1 MRLVPP
7 CSLAASLHS
16 LSRNL
21 VLKKSAVQEGRTFLD
36 FFNTRAV
43 QLYLAKGHIN
53 YCGLVLGPH
62 FYKSQ

>member
-7 CSLAASLHS
+7 CSLAASLHC

-21 VLKKSAVQEGRTFLD
+21 VLEKPAVQGVRTFHE

-43 QLYLAKGHIN
+43 QLYLAKGHKD
-53 YCGLVLGPH
+53 YCGPVLGPH
-62 FYKSQ
+62 F